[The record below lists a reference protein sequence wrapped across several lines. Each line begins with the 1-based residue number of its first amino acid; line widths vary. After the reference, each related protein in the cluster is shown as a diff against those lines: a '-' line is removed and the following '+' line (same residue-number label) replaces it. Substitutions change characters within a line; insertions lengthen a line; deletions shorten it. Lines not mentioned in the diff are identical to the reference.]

1 MIGDLHQLPPVV
13 RPEDW
18 KLLRPHYETPYFFG
32 SLVLQRTDMV
42 AIELKHILR
51 QSDDVSLICSK
62 KFETTKSTAGC
73 SKCSTVATGP
83 ASSQTWKIVTSR

>member
-32 SLVLQRTDMV
+32 SLVLLDFFIKAVT
-42 AIELKHILR
+42 KTGILIR
-51 QSDDVSLICSK
+51 EAHAAHEMSRK
-62 KFETTKSTAGC
+62 T
-73 SKCSTVATGP
+73 ATGRYL
-83 ASSQTWKIVTSR
+83 A